1 MTLPSTEKEGQ
12 QEKQGKQEDET
23 SLRAK
28 NEDIV
33 DNEDKSRATEE
44 SELVDGAVCI
54 QLFCIEEKYE
64 MRFDIFVICISLYY
78 PKDQRII

>member
-1 MTLPSTEKEGQ
+1 MRKKDNR
-12 QEKQGKQEDET
+12 KQGKQEDET

-33 DNEDKSRATEE
+33 EMRINHVLLKKASWLMVLCVFSSFVLKKNMR
-44 SELVDGAVCI
+44 
-54 QLFCIEEKYE
+54 